1 MPQNIIECV
10 SSFFQVALFLSS
22 ALMIELETIE
32 LIREYIYETVDET
45 FCNFTNFEWSLF
57 IWVLFSRIFETIFG
71 LRLGTST
78 KAAEWRYFH
87 QIIFWIWKNY
97 FFCRNWTNLCWFG
110 LQCKLKNAFRRFW
123 RWATWTWNYRRGVWR
138 SIRLWYCSTGW

>member
-45 FCNFTNFEWSLF
+45 FCNFTNFERSLF

-71 LRLGTST
+71 PWDRQKSIRDE
-78 KAAEWRYFH
+78 KP
-87 QIIFWIWKNY
+87 
-97 FFCRNWTNLCWFG
+97 
-110 LQCKLKNAFRRFW
+110 
-123 RWATWTWNYRRGVWR
+123 RGVDPR
-138 SIRLWYCSTGW
+138 REPGTDSESISIVVAGAAGFWPGS